1 MNTIKHTLQ
10 LIIGTLLLVSC
21 ETTIDYDLP
30 TEPSKITIDTKLKT
44 GDSVAVVVGTSIY
57 ALSSNNPI
65 LMDTTAK
72 VWLYENNVPVSRLT
86 ITENPAPRNVRFFF
100 SSDYKLKANQTYKVE
115 ASLNGYTTAFGEGI
129 SKDSVPISSTQFDSI
144 SKNLV
149 LTFQDPP
156 TKGDY
161 YMITI
166 SNQSPYYLHN
176 YSTNDVVLD
185 FFDNTSFDDPFGD
198 GSGNEKYGTNGY
210 LSDQYFNGKTK
221 TLKLRIDEIYVG
233 NDPNFDIRYYVQLWR
248 ISEDLYEH
256 QRTKAIAW
264 QSDNP
269 FSEPVQIY
277 SNISN
282 GYGIVGTV
290 ALSSKQFYP

>member
-10 LIIGTLLLVSC
+10 LIIGTILIVSC

-30 TEPSKITIDTKLKT
+30 TEPSKIVIDTKLKT
-44 GDSVAVVVGTSIY
+44 GDSVAVVVGTSTY

-72 VWLYENNVPVSRLT
+72 VWLYENNVQVSRLT
-86 ITENPAPRNVRFFF
+86 ITENPTPRNVRFFF
-100 SSDYKLKANQTYKVE
+100 SSNYKLKANQTYKVE

-156 TKGDY
+156 TKDDY

-166 SNQSPYYLHN
+166 SDDSLNNLYY
-176 YSTNDVVLD
+176 YSTNDLVLD
-185 FFDNTSFDDPFGD
+185 FFDNSSFDDPFGD
-198 GSGNEKYGTNGY
+198 GSGNEKYGMNGY

-221 TLKLRIDEIYVG
+221 SLSLKIDNVIKEAPLYGISYHL
-233 NDPNFDIRYYVQLWR
+233 QLWR
-248 ISEDLYEH
+248 ISKDLYEH

>member
-1 MNTIKHTLQ
+1 MKTLKHTVKLFIG
-10 LIIGTLLLVSC
+10 LIIFASC

-30 TEPSKITIDTKLKT
+30 TEPSKITIDTKLRT
-44 GDSVAVVVGTSIY
+44 GDSAAVVVGTSIY

-65 LMDTTAK
+65 LMDTTAT
-72 VWLYENNVPVSRLT
+72 VLLYENNVPVSQLE
-86 ITENPAPRNVRFFF
+86 ITENPSPRNVRFFF

-115 ASLNGYTTAFGEGI
+115 ASLNGYNTASGEGI
-129 SKDSVPISSTQFDSI
+129 LKDPIPITSTQFDST
-144 SKNLV
+144 SKNLI

-156 TKGDY
+156 TKDDY
-161 YMITI
+161 YMITV
-166 SNQSPYYLHN
+166 SDSSMNDFYY

-185 FFDNTSFDDPFGD
+185 FFDASSFDDPLGD
-198 GSGNEKYGTNGY
+198 GSGNEKYGMNGY

-221 TLKLRIDEIYVG
+221 TLSVKVDNIINEAAFYGISYH
-233 NDPNFDIRYYVQLWR
+233 VQLWR
-248 ISEDLYEH
+248 ISHDLYEH
-256 QRTKAIAW
+256 ERTKAVAW